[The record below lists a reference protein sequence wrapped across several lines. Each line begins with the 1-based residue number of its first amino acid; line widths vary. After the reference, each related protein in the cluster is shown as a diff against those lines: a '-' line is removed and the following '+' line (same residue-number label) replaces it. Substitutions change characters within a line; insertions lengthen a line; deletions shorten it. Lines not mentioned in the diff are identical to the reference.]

1 MGNICAGTR
10 NKECLYSAKSPHE
23 IKTAFEECIIYR
35 KKDESIKKLKKKKK
49 KLLKKID
56 LIDDQLNDY

>member
-23 IKTAFEECIIYR
+23 IKIAFEECIIYR
-35 KKDESIKKLKKKKK
+35 RKDDCVKNLKRKKK
-49 KLLKKID
+49 KLLRKVH
-56 LIDDQLNDY
+56 LIEEQLNDY